1 MSGLL
6 YFYFFG
12 FKICI
17 NVIVKTML
25 TYRMTF
31 LMEYFI
37 LKKKK
42 KYHTMNKI
50 TLFHEIGDK

>member
-1 MSGLL
+1 
-6 YFYFFG
+6 
-12 FKICI
+12 
-17 NVIVKTML
+17 ML

-42 KYHTMNKI
+42 KKKRSHDEQI